1 MTGTWTQGYR
11 DANLHMLLDT
21 AGEVLASCMYVGGKD
36 GWVATDAEGNVVGYA
51 KSLGHAKE
59 LVR

>member
-1 MTGTWTQGYR
+1 MIGTWTQAFR

-21 AGEVLASCMYVGGKD
+21 AGEVLASCMYVGHGK
-36 GWVATDAEGNVVGYA
+36 GWVATDADGEVIGYA

-59 LVR
+59 LIQ